1 MSLKEIANQ
10 ANVVEDDLWFTLDAV
25 MHKLIQEMGEFS
37 DAIQKYRWIYAKTKY
52 DNLDMIYAEAWDV
65 MFNFI
70 SILNRLWINPDELEK
85 MSHTTLNKFIER
97 KNLYSLSND
106 SWK

>member
-1 MSLKEIANQ
+1 MSFKKIADQ
-10 ANVVEDDLWFTLDAV
+10 ANIIEDDLGYGIDAV
-25 MHKLIQEMGEFS
+25 MHKLIQEVGEFN
-37 DAIQKYRWIYAKTKY
+37 DAIQKYRWIYTKSKS
-52 DNLDMIYAEAWDV
+52 DNIDMIYAEAWDV

-85 MSHTTLNKFIER
+85 MSHVTLNKFIER

-106 SWK
+106 SWR